1 MEEFL
6 WVEKY
11 RPKTIQD
18 CILTKDL
25 ADTFSKFSKKGEIP
39 NLLLSGSAGTGKT
52 TVARALCEEL
62 KCDYIIINGS
72 DEGRQI
78 DVLRNKIK
86 DFASTV
92 SLNGDSNHKIVII
105 DEADYMNPESVQ
117 PALRN
122 FIETYHK
129 NCRFIFTCNYKNK
142 ILPALHSRCT
152 VVDFKIVN
160 GQKKI
165 LAVEF
170 MKRLSVILKGEDVGF
185 DNKVLSELIMKYFPD
200 FRRTINELQR
210 YSVRGK
216 IDSGILY
223 NLSEVNIKQL
233 ISSIKEKRYNDM
245 RKWVVTN
252 IDKEPTQLFRSIYD
266 NLEKSLDAKSIPQA
280 ILILAG
286 YQYKSAFVAD
296 QEINMVAC
304 LTEMMANC
312 KFKWVIN

>member
-1 MEEFL
+1 MSEFL

-11 RPKTIQD
+11 RPKKISE
-18 CILTKDL
+18 CILDEDIKK
-25 ADTFSKFSKKGEIP
+25 TFSEFLKQKEIP
-39 NLLLSGSAGTGKT
+39 NLLLSGTQGTGKT

-62 KCDYIIINGS
+62 GADYIIINGS

-78 DVLRNKIK
+78 DTLRNKIK
-86 DFASTV
+86 NFASTV
-92 SLNGDSNHKIVII
+92 SLTEQSNHKVVIV
-105 DEADYMNPESVQ
+105 DEADYMNAESVQ

-122 FIETYHK
+122 FIETFYK

-152 VVDFKIVN
+152 VIDFAIKN
-160 GQKKI
+160 GQKRST
-165 LAVEF
+165 AMSF
-170 MKRLSVILKGEDVGF
+170 MKRLSKILDSENVGYEK
-185 DNKVLSELIMKYFPD
+185 KVLAELIQKYYPD

-216 IDSGILY
+216 IDSGILFS
-223 NLSEVNIKQL
+223 LSEANTKELIKIL
-233 ISSIKEKRYNDM
+233 KEKRFNDM
-245 RKWVVTN
+245 RKWVIN
-252 IDKEPTQLFRSIYD
+252 NLDKEPSSLFTSVYEILYAS
-266 NLEKSLDAKSIPQA
+266 LESSSVPQS

-304 LTEMMANC
+304 LTEIMANC
-312 KFKWVIN
+312 KFK

>member
-1 MEEFL
+1 MAENL

-11 RPKTIQD
+11 RPRKIDD
-18 CILTKDL
+18 CILTSELKE
-25 ADTFSKFSKKGEIP
+25 TFKQFVNQKELP
-39 NLLLSGSAGTGKT
+39 NLLLSGTAGTGKT

-62 KCDYIIINGS
+62 GVDYIIINGS

-78 DVLRNKIK
+78 DTLRNKIK
-86 DFASTV
+86 NFASTV
-92 SLNGDSNHKIVII
+92 SLTETGRHKVVIL

-122 FIETYHK
+122 FIETFYK

-152 VVDFKIVN
+152 VIDFTIAN
-160 GQKKI
+160 GQKVKTATQLMNRLCNILTEEKI
-165 LAVEF
+165 EF
-170 MKRLSVILKGEDVGF
+170 DK
-185 DNKVLSELIMKYFPD
+185 KVLAELIQKYFPD

-216 IDSGILY
+216 IDSGILF
-223 NLSEVNIKQL
+223 SITEADTKQL
-233 ISSIKEKRYNDM
+233 VAILKEKRFNDM
-245 RKWVVTN
+245 RKWVIN
-252 IDKEPTQLFRSIYD
+252 
-266 NLEKSLDAKSIPQA
+266 NLEKEPSSLFSSVYEILYKYLQPQSIPQA
-280 ILILAG
+280 VLVIAG

-304 LTEMMANC
+304 LTEVMANC
-312 KFKWVIN
+312 KFK

>member
-92 SLNGDSNHKIVII
+92 SLNSDSNHKIVII

-312 KFKWVIN
+312 KFK

>member
-1 MEEFL
+1 MAENL

-11 RPKTIQD
+11 RPKKIDD
-18 CILTKDL
+18 CILTSELKE
-25 ADTFSKFSKKGEIP
+25 TFKQFVNQKELP
-39 NLLLSGSAGTGKT
+39 NLLLSGTAGTGKT

-62 KCDYIIINGS
+62 GVDYIIINGS

-78 DVLRNKIK
+78 DTLRNKIK
-86 DFASTV
+86 NFASTV
-92 SLNGDSNHKIVII
+92 SLTETGRHKVVIL

-122 FIETYHK
+122 FIETFYK

-152 VVDFKIVN
+152 VIDFTIANGEKIKAATQLMN
-160 GQKKI
+160 RLCNILTEEKI
-165 LAVEF
+165 EF
-170 MKRLSVILKGEDVGF
+170 DK
-185 DNKVLSELIMKYFPD
+185 KVLAELIQKYFPD

-216 IDSGILY
+216 IDSGILF
-223 NLSEVNIKQL
+223 SITEADTKQL
-233 ISSIKEKRYNDM
+233 VAILKEKRFNDM
-245 RKWVVTN
+245 RKWVIN
-252 IDKEPTQLFRSIYD
+252 
-266 NLEKSLDAKSIPQA
+266 NLEKEPSSLFSSVYEILYKHLQPQSIPQA
-280 ILILAG
+280 VLVIAG

-304 LTEMMANC
+304 LTEVMANC
-312 KFKWVIN
+312 KFK